1 MTILRLSMPVYYSV
15 YLLGNTSM
23 LIGVGTPS
31 DISCDT
37 PAHEHYALSGERLSE
52 TPEDSVLPMF
62 SPYTTA
68 TFNFNFF
75 PPSPKLQMRSDSSPF
90 SHVFPNSIS
99 AMSDPDPWSVQ
110 QPHVSPSTSSLVP
123 SLSNQGPFNSLGRSY
138 HSGLVSP
145 STSLAELNGS
155 PSSLH
160 PSEVAFNRPIHPFA
174 QDTSHVFQPIVSKLR
189 DIESIISPH
198 PFLKPLL
205 EPSLGRLVEHLF
217 QEPIYDI
224 ERSPE
229 VEEKRRES
237 CLMLDGEVLTLG
249 CTIYYDDTCSSKKA
263 FEEVLDCLQVD
274 SHSNEIVIRS
284 NTKRH
289 FSVLEA
295 MGCTNDGRALTVA
308 GAWKLTKAGTL
319 EEVERLRK
327 AVRLELECQQ
337 EWRVFG
343 REVASSLFSSPDDN
357 SCRRI
362 GHCAGSVTTTSGAN
376 CRVRSFYHD
385 IFNGRSAAEML
396 NSDGCL
402 AFIFQVEVEFLVKG
416 RFGDPILLIVDCLTI
431 YKGGLATPY

>member
-1 MTILRLSMPVYYSV
+1 
-15 YLLGNTSM
+15 
-23 LIGVGTPS
+23 
-31 DISCDT
+31 
-37 PAHEHYALSGERLSE
+37 
-52 TPEDSVLPMF
+52 
-62 SPYTTA
+62 
-68 TFNFNFF
+68 
-75 PPSPKLQMRSDSSPF
+75 MRSDSPPF
-90 SHVFPNSIS
+90 SHAFPDSIS
-99 AMSDPDPWSVQ
+99 AMSNPGPRPLQ
-110 QPHVSPSTSSLVP
+110 QPHMSPSTSSLMP
-123 SLSNQGPFNSLGRSY
+123 YLSNKGPFNSLGRRY

-145 STSLAELNGS
+145 SIFLAELNDS

-160 PSEVAFNRPIHPFA
+160 PSEVAFIRPIHPFA
-174 QDTSHVFQPIVSKLR
+174 QDMSNVFQPNVSKLR

-198 PFLKPLL
+198 PLLKPLL
-205 EPSLGRLVEHLF
+205 ETSLGRLVKDLF

-237 CLMLDGEVLTLG
+237 CLKLDGEVLALG

-263 FEEVLDCLQVD
+263 FEEVLNCLLQVH

-295 MGCTNDGRALTVA
+295 VGCTNDGRALTVA
-308 GAWKLTKAGTL
+308 GAWKLTKAGTV

-362 GHCAGSVTTTSGAN
+362 GHCAGSATTTSGAN
-376 CRVRSFYHD
+376 YRVRSFYYD

-396 NSDGCL
+396 NNDECL
-402 AFIFQVEVEFLVKG
+402 VERRIDRGFLVKG
-416 RFGDPILLIVDCLTI
+416 RFGNPILIIVESLTI
-431 YKGGLATPY
+431 YKGGLATHCYCWKVVDPGQSVY